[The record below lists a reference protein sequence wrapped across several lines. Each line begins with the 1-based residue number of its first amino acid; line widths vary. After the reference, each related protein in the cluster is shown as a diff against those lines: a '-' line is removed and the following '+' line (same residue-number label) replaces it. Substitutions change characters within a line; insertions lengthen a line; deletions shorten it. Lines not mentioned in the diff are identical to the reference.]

1 MLAPN
6 PKRGTAMHQVRHL
19 LESKAPGVVSI
30 GPDAPVIDA
39 LQLMADNG
47 VGAVLVLADGHRLVG
62 ILSERDYARKVVL
75 LGRTSATTP
84 VAEIM
89 SHQVVCAR
97 LGDSIDHCMQ
107 VMTDKRIRHLPIV
120 EHKEVVGIV
129 SIGDLVKAVI
139 DQQKIQLGHLQ
150 AYIAS

>member
-1 MLAPN
+1 M
-6 PKRGTAMHQVRHL
+6 RQVRHL
-19 LESKAPGVVSI
+19 LESKNPDVVSI
-30 GPDAPVIDA
+30 APDAPVIEA
-39 LQLMADNG
+39 LRLMADAG
-47 VGAVLVLADGHRLVG
+47 VGAVLVMDGKKLVG

-75 LGRTSATTP
+75 LGRTSSDTP
-84 VAEIM
+84 VSEIM

-97 LGDSIDHCMQ
+97 PADSVDQCMQ

-139 DQQKIQLGHLQ
+139 DQQQIELQHLQ
-150 AYIAS
+150 DYIAS

>member
-1 MLAPN
+1 MRTVRQLLAEKP
-6 PKRGTAMHQVRHL
+6 AEVFAV
-19 LESKAPGVVSI
+19 APE
-30 GPDAPVIDA
+30 APVVEAIR
-39 LQLMADNG
+39 LMADKS
-47 VGAVLVLADGHRLVG
+47 VGALLVLRGDALSG
-62 ILSERDYARKVVL
+62 IVSERDYARKVVL

-129 SIGDLVKAVI
+129 SIGDLVKYRI
-139 DQQKIQLGHLQ
+139 DRVEADAAAMRDYIQQ
-150 AYIAS
+150 A

>member
-1 MLAPN
+1 M
-6 PKRGTAMHQVRHL
+6 RQVRHL
-19 LESKAPGVVSI
+19 LESKQLGVVSI
-30 GPDAPVIDA
+30 APDAPVIDA
-39 LQLMADNG
+39 LKLMADHG
-47 VGAVLVLADGHRLVG
+47 VGAILVMEDGRKLVG

-75 LGRTSATTP
+75 LGRTSSDTP
-84 VAEIM
+84 VSEIM
-89 SHQVVCAR
+89 SHQVVCGR
-97 LGDSIDHCMQ
+97 LLDTVDQCMQ
-107 VMTDKRIRHLPIV
+107 VMTDKRIRHLPIL